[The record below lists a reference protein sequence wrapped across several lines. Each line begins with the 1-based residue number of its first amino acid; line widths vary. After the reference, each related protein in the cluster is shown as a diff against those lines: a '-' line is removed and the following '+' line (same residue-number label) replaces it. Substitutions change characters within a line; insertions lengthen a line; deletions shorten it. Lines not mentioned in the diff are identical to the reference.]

1 MNSKLINLDQIS
13 KRHQNSTLAYGHFTT
28 IHAGHIRYLKHA
40 KSIGKI
46 LIVAL
51 KGDEIVNG
59 INKYA
64 FNERERAEALSLLSI
79 ADFILL
85 IGDQKLKDVVALL
98 NPKVVVLG
106 KEFEH
111 SEDKEILDVFKIQ
124 SKKDFKLEFHAG
136 EINYASTD
144 FLKGSQS
151 ELLSARRNL
160 FLETC
165 SRESITAEKLLSSIS
180 SWNNAHLL
188 VIGDT
193 IVDQYAACEPLGLSA
208 EAPIVVVKEI
218 QKKEFIGG
226 AAIVASHIRALGTK
240 CTFLSVTGDDSLSK
254 IVERELQKRDIAVSL
269 INDSSRPTTFKK
281 RYIVENQKLFR
292 VSRLED
298 HKLSKNIEDLVISRL
313 REYASQI
320 DGIVVSDFVYGVM
333 TPRILDEIISL
344 SKKYSLMVF
353 GDLQCSSQV
362 GDITN
367 FKNFS
372 LLCPNEKETRIALKD
387 NESGLEK
394 LSQSLIKI
402 TKTKKLVM
410 KLGADGFIAYD
421 KKGKKFRNQSF
432 PALSVNPVDVA
443 GAGDSLLSVMA
454 VGLSCKQSMMSTCAI
469 ACCMTSIAVETMGNN
484 PISKNKLISKILD
497 VFKT

>member
-1 MNSKLINLDQIS
+1 MNSKFLTINKIS
-13 KRHQNSTLAYGHFTT
+13 KRHKGTTLAYGHFTT
-28 IHAGHIRYLKHA
+28 IHAGHVRYLKHA
-40 KSIGKI
+40 KAIGKT

-51 KGDEIVNG
+51 KGDQIING
-59 INKYA
+59 VNKYA
-64 FNERERAEALSLLSI
+64 FNESERAEALSLLSI
-79 ADFILL
+79 ADYILL
-85 IGDQKLKDVVALL
+85 IGDQKLKNVIKKLEPEIL
-98 NPKVVVLG
+98 VLG
-106 KEFEH
+106 KEFEY
-111 SEDKEILDVFKIQ
+111 SDDEDILDVLRIQ
-124 SKKDFKLEFHAG
+124 EDSEFRIEFHAG
-136 EINYASTD
+136 EINYASTH
-144 FLKGSQS
+144 FLIGSQS
-151 ELLSARRNL
+151 ELSTARKNL

-165 SRESITAEKLLSSIS
+165 FRESITSEKLLSSIS
-180 SWNNAHLL
+180 AWNNGHLL

-208 EAPIVVVKEI
+208 EAPVVVVKEI
-218 QKKEFIGG
+218 QKKQFIGG

-240 CTFLSVTGDDSLSK
+240 CTFLSVTGEDSLSK
-254 IVERELQKRDIAVSL
+254 TVEKEMLKRDIDFKL
-269 INDSSRPTTFKK
+269 IKDPSRPTTFKK

-292 VSRLED
+292 VSKLED
-298 HKLSKNIEDLVISRL
+298 HKLSKSIEDLVISQL
-313 REYASQI
+313 RDYASKI

-333 TPRILDEIISL
+333 TQRILDEIISL

-402 TKTKKLVM
+402 TKTKKLIM
-410 KLGADGFIAYD
+410 KLGADGFIAYE
-421 KKGKKFRNQSF
+421 KSGKNIRNQSF
-432 PALSVNPVDVA
+432 PALSVNPIDVT

-454 VGLSCKQSMMSTCAI
+454 VGLSCKQSMMSTSAI